1 VRKVADPIEFF
12 GRWFEEAKASEP
24 KLADACCLATAD
36 ADGRPSARYVLLKGF
51 GDDGF
56 DFYTNYDSPKAHDLD
71 ANPRACLAFHWK
83 SLDRQLRVDGPV
95 ARMSAEDSDAY
106 FASRDRV
113 SRIGAWASLQSKPM
127 EGRFE
132 FEQRIARYTARYAVG
147 AIPRPEGW
155 GGYRLRPERVEFWE
169 DRKFRLHVRHVYTRT
184 PGGWDFVEL
193 YP

>member
-1 VRKVADPIEFF
+1 MELF
-12 GRWFEEAKASEP
+12 GLWFDEAKASEP
-24 KLADACCLATAD
+24 KLHDACCLATAD
-36 ADGRPSARYVLLKGF
+36 AQGRPSVRYVLLKGW
-51 GDDGF
+51 GADGF

-71 ANPRACLAFHWK
+71 ANPHACLAFHWK
-83 SLDRQLRVDGPV
+83 SLDRQLRIDGPV
-95 ARMSAEDSDAY
+95 VRMSQQDSDAY

-132 FEQRIARYTARYAVG
+132 FEQRIARYTAKYAVG

-155 GGYRLRPERVEFWE
+155 GGYRLRAERIEFWE

-184 PGGWDFVEL
+184 VSGWDFTEL